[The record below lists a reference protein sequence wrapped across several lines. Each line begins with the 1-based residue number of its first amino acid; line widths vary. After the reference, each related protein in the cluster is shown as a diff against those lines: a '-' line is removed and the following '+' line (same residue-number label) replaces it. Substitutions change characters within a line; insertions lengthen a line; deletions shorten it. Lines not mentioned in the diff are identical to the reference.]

1 MMNYQKRLFKLKK
14 KLKRLKLDSFIVLNR
29 ENIRY
34 FCGFTGSI
42 AVLLIYDNVNYL
54 IVDSRYTDQAK
65 LETKN
70 VKVIELQPGE
80 SHFDL
85 VSRALKRKNISSV
98 GFEEGHFNLKSY
110 LKLTK
115 EFEKISF
122 KPAGH
127 LVEELR
133 EIKDKE
139 EIKNIKLAVKIAEE
153 AFGRVKNI
161 LAPGIEEKK
170 IALELIFAVRELG
183 GVEAF
188 EPIVSSGKRTAL
200 PHAIS
205 SSKALEEGDTV
216 IIDFGATVNGY
227 SSDITRTVVLGQP
240 SSKQK
245 VIYDIVRKAQISA
258 IRKIS
263 AGRTCEAIDVAARG
277 IIKKRKLE
285 KNFKHGTGHGIGLSV
300 HELPR
305 LTFNNKG
312 KLSPGMVLTI
322 EPGIYINGWGGM
334 RVEDMALVTKK
345 GHEILTNLPREL
357 TL

>member
-1 MMNYQKRLFKLKK
+1 MYYQKRLTKLRKKLKK
-14 KLKRLKLDSFIVLNR
+14 LKIDSFIVLNR

-34 FCGFTGSI
+34 LCGFTGSI
-42 AVLLIYDNVNYL
+42 AVLLIYNNISYL

-65 LETKN
+65 LEAKN

-85 VSRALKRKNISSV
+85 VPKVLKRKNIASI
-98 GFEEGHFNLKSY
+98 GFEEGHLNLKGY
-110 LKLTK
+110 LKLTR
-115 EFEKISF
+115 EFENLNF

-127 LVEELR
+127 LIDEMRAE
-133 EIKDKE
+133 KDME
-139 EIKNIKLAVKIAEE
+139 EIKNIKQAIEIAEK
-153 AFGRVKNI
+153 AFGRIKYFLV
-161 LAPGIEEKK
+161 PGVEEKK
-170 IALELIFAVRELG
+170 IALETIFSIRELG

-205 SSKALEEGDTV
+205 SSKTLEEGDTV

-245 VIYDIVRKAQISA
+245 KIYNIVRKAQISA

-263 AGRTCEAIDVAARG
+263 GGRTCEAIDGAARG
-277 IIKKRKLE
+277 ILKKSKLE
-285 KNFKHGTGHGIGLSV
+285 KYFKHGTGHGIGLSV
-300 HELPR
+300 HELPKVS
-305 LTFNNKG
+305 LKNKH
-312 KLSPGMVLTI
+312 KLAPGMVITI

-334 RVEDMALVTKK
+334 RVEDMVLVTKK